1 MYISKKVPIIVS
13 IVLVLIW
20 VFLGYRSALHIGGG
34 TADPSFY
41 WSVTLK
47 EDVSFVEINKVIDA
61 KLGGEPYDHTD
72 LPAGSEGRAI
82 IGYSRRH
89 TYVNNPEKD
98 IWGFSVYF
106 SRDGKSIGVGV
117 KTGPESQLDKYHIYY
132 KKIENYEEIISEYN
146 NKVKE
151 AKAEWGKQAMFRI
164 LIGMAVAAVFSVAFL
179 LNCIV
184 ANKFKMHPVV
194 FAIMCFVYVVFLIFA
209 MLISTIF

>member
-1 MYISKKVPIIVS
+1 MYLSKKVPIIVS
-13 IVLVLIW
+13 VVLVLIW
-20 VFLGYRSALHIGGG
+20 VFMGYRSAMHIDEGV
-34 TADPSFY
+34 ADPDFKLN
-41 WSVTLK
+41 VTLK
-47 EDVSFVEINKVIDA
+47 EDVRFVDIHKVIDA

-72 LPAGSEGRAI
+72 LSAGLKGRASI
-82 IGYSRRH
+82 LYSRWRS
-89 TYVNNPEKD
+89 YVVDPERD
-98 IWGFSVYF
+98 VLGFAVYF
-106 SRDGKSIGVGV
+106 SQDNETIDVYV
-117 KTGPESQLDKYHIYY
+117 QTGPESQLDEYHIYY
-132 KKIENYEEIISEYN
+132 KKIEHYEEIISEYN